1 MSETLFLVE
10 NDDTVRTNLKDFF
23 HSNGYHVIIAKR
35 GCEAASILNQSSFDL
50 MVSDIRLPGLDGL
63 ELLKRV
69 IAECPGVPVIL
80 VTANAT
86 LETAIQALRL
96 GAADYLIKPIHL
108 DDILRKVKHAIG
120 QARCLKHSGIKPD
133 VTGSP
138 LLIGQ
143 GPAITKVRETI
154 RHLAPT
160 DSTVLITGESGTGKE
175 LIAKM
180 LHYNSRR
187 STGRFVPINCGAIP
201 ETLLESELF
210 GHRKGAFTGAYQ
222 DHSGL
227 FEAANGG
234 VLLLD
239 EISSMPL
246 TLQAKL
252 LRVVEDR
259 LITPVGSVT
268 PRSTNVRM
276 VSATNRDLRD
286 MVAQGT
292 FRDDLYFRLNVVEIL
307 APPLRDRREDIPLLV
322 AHFIGE
328 YNRKFDRMI
337 RTVSPEAMETLV
349 HHHWP
354 GNIRELRNTVERA
367 MVYCDRDRIGRED
380 LPRLNKPCPNGGVTP
395 LPDKLVEASFQ
406 FERTH
411 IHRVLSESSGDK
423 REAASRLGIGLASLY
438 RKLGK

>member
-1 MSETLFLVE
+1 M
-10 NDDTVRTNLKDFF
+10 
-23 HSNGYHVIIAKR
+23 
-35 GCEAASILNQSSFDL
+35 
-50 MVSDIRLPGLDGL
+50 
-63 ELLKRV
+63 
-69 IAECPGVPVIL
+69 
-80 VTANAT
+80 
-86 LETAIQALRL
+86 
-96 GAADYLIKPIHL
+96 
-108 DDILRKVKHAIG
+108 
-120 QARCLKHSGIKPD
+120 
-133 VTGSP
+133 
-138 LLIGQ
+138 
-143 GPAITKVRETI
+143 
-154 RHLAPT
+154 
-160 DSTVLITGESGTGKE
+160 LITGESGTGKE

-380 LPRLNKPCPNGGVTP
+380 LPRLNKPCP
-395 LPDKLVEASFQ
+395 
-406 FERTH
+406 
-411 IHRVLSESSGDK
+411 
-423 REAASRLGIGLASLY
+423 
-438 RKLGK
+438 